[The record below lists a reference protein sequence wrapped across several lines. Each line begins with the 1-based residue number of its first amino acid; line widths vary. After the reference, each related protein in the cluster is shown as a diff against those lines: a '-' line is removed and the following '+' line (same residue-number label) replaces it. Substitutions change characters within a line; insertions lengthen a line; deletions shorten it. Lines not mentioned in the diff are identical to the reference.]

1 MGSQIVLKDDG
12 SFRSSFYIAPH
23 NPIHKNFTGGAPQ
36 RSRPGSEIS
45 TMKTL
50 IKTGLTSVAA
60 AGILVAGTATA
71 ETISHATGYP
81 PNSIGADAANS
92 FAEALKEISG
102 GDMTAKVYAGSL
114 LSFSET
120 SPGIR
125 DGMADSGFVLLSYY
139 PSEFPAANL
148 AGELSMLVDLEDV
161 PPSHSGLAYVGA
173 LAEFVFN
180 HCDTCVDEFAGQNQ
194 VFTGASASSDYMLLC
209 NKEVSTLDQLQGKR
223 IRSAGP
229 QWARWAES
237 LGATPVTLSVSD
249 SYEALNQ
256 GVLDCSIS
264 SSVDLDIF
272 KLKEVVT
279 DITPEVPGGV
289 YGGTAVNNV
298 NRDVWA
304 GLSEQQRR
312 DVLKATAVLGAVI
325 SWDYQVGAAKEL
337 EAAEG
342 NGITVHEASEELQ
355 QASSE
360 FVRSDIGKIA
370 ANYEERHGIENA
382 EELAATFRELLGKWV
397 ELTRDIDNVDD
408 LADLYWDELYS
419 KVDVSS
425 YAL

>member
-1 MGSQIVLKDDG
+1 
-12 SFRSSFYIAPH
+12 
-23 NPIHKNFTGGAPQ
+23 
-36 RSRPGSEIS
+36 
-45 TMKTL
+45 MKTL
-50 IKTGLTSVAA
+50 IRTGLTTVTA
-60 AGILVAGTATA
+60 AGLLAAGSVSAQ
-71 ETISHATGYP
+71 TISHATGYP
-81 PNSIGADAANS
+81 PNSIGADAAES
-92 FAEALKEISG
+92 FAEALEEISG
-102 GDMTAKVYAGSL
+102 GEMAAKVYAGSL

-139 PSEFPAANL
+139 GSEFPAANL

-173 LAEFVFN
+173 MAEFVFKN
-180 HCDTCVDEFAGQNQ
+180 CEQCIEEFSEQNQ

-209 NKEVSTLDQLQGKR
+209 NEEISTLEQLEGKR

-229 QWARWAES
+229 QWARWAEAMD
-237 LGATPVTLSVSD
+237 ATPVTLSVSD

-289 YGGTAVNNV
+289 YGATAVNNV
-298 NRDVWA
+298 NRDIWA
-304 GLSEQQRR
+304 GLSEDQRR
-312 DVLKATAVLGAVI
+312 DFLKASAVLGAVI
-325 SWDYQVGAAKEL
+325 SWDYQVGAAREL
-337 EAAEG
+337 EATEEY
-342 NGITVHEASEELQ
+342 GIEVHEASEDLQ
-355 QASSE
+355 QATSE
-360 FVRSDIGKIA
+360 FVRSDVDKIA
-370 ANYEERHGIENA
+370 ANYQERYDLENA
-382 EELAATFRELLGKWV
+382 EEMAETFRELLGKWV

-419 KVDVSS
+419 EVDVSS

>member
-1 MGSQIVLKDDG
+1 
-12 SFRSSFYIAPH
+12 
-23 NPIHKNFTGGAPQ
+23 
-36 RSRPGSEIS
+36 
-45 TMKTL
+45 
-50 IKTGLTSVAA
+50 
-60 AGILVAGTATA
+60 
-71 ETISHATGYP
+71 
-81 PNSIGADAANS
+81 
-92 FAEALKEISG
+92 
-102 GDMTAKVYAGSL
+102 
-114 LSFSET
+114 
-120 SPGIR
+120 
-125 DGMADSGFVLLSYY
+125 
-139 PSEFPAANL
+139 
-148 AGELSMLVDLEDV
+148 
-161 PPSHSGLAYVGA
+161 
-173 LAEFVFN
+173 
-180 HCDTCVDEFAGQNQ
+180 
-194 VFTGASASSDYMLLC
+194 

-279 DITPEVPGGV
+279 DVTPEVPGGV

-337 EAAEG
+337 EAADG
-342 NGITVHEASEELQ
+342 NGITVHEASEDLQ

-360 FVRSDIGKIA
+360 FVRSDIEKIA
-370 ANYEERHGIENA
+370 ASYKERHGIENA
-382 EELAATFRELLGKWV
+382 EELAGTFRELLGKWV

-419 KVDVSS
+419 KVDVAS